1 MSTRIS
7 SALALALLAACQREP
22 AGAAPTQAA
31 AEGSTIECALH
42 GADAFTRVCA
52 VERVH
57 TEDGLQ
63 LVVRYPD
70 GGFRRFDVLT
80 DGKGLATADG
90 AQLAQVGVQDGG
102 IEVTVGADRYRFPAT
117 VVPNGKR

>member
-22 AGAAPTQAA
+22 AGAVPAQAA
-31 AEGSTIECALH
+31 AEDSAIYCALH
-42 GADAFTRVCA
+42 GDDAFAKRCS

-57 TEDGLQ
+57 AEDGLQ
-63 LVVRYPD
+63 LVVRHPD

-90 AQLAQVGVQDGG
+90 AQMAQVAVQGGG
-102 IEVTVGADRYRFPAT
+102 IEVAVGADRYRFPAT
-117 VVPNGKR
+117 VVPNGAR